1 MENETIQFENIKKDM
16 DEIIFKRSEFLISKK
31 FTKYSMEL
39 SKIYSQFNINK
50 SKRIDALGAPQID
63 VNYLDQVIIL
73 SLKAANLF
81 LIELSSPKDIF
92 ISFFLITSQK
102 ENEMEG
108 NIKLIKQEIISK
120 NLTEK
125 YNNIFYEE
133 KIEPMLN
140 RYKNDNKINSNDQ
153 LEDDETIHI
162 VNIAEYN
169 AKGIKIKSMNEVF
182 KENENNIKEHNIQYE
197 TKDLNLENKIPNNKK
212 KKKKKNKISQFVKE
226 LNPNI
231 LFIETLPQ
239 ILIDYLKD
247 HQTLAFVE
255 INEELT
261 EELKLYNKDLL
272 YKIKEYDELVSKNKK
287 IENNKKNLGQELN
300 QYSSQLK
307 QVQKNINLYEQII
320 IDKKKRSENT
330 IFLEDMLN
338 KLKSKEN
345 EIINN
350 INEINKNSY
359 ASSIQEKFNKFN
371 NISPNK
377 FKEYWSPNKNIDN
390 IIIQKIKIKEIPKLS
405 FDTEKLNFK
414 NLQSQNSDIKKLIL
428 PKSTSDI
435 KFSKFS
441 KFKII
446 DKGNQISQFMNNN
459 NSNTNLNNNSNTHNN
474 TNNYNKHSLSTK
486 DSIFTTISNMEKDS
500 YIFSDS
506 KSKLKTTISVELSP
520 DLIETALNEIFS
532 FYSKSNNNSE
542 NDNNNYIF
550 FDSFKKF
557 CRDFKLIFLSDSKK
571 ELIFYETLFDSND
584 NENNNNNKNDEIDNN
599 KMGLNEF
606 KTALSKISLEMHE
619 INKQKLKQIISDK
632 KNVLNYVELREYLRQ
647 AEEKNHNKF
656 TEKITGGISQK
667 NKEQNQFEFLSKY
680 KKLKSEI
687 IQYEFEYKK
696 QSQKNEQKILKDFY
710 NFLGIGNYTYKNKI
724 KIRTNIFVENALKK
738 YGHMNIFKN
747 YQNFNN
753 ISVNAGFTN
762 HFNFNT
768 NSQTINTSK
777 KNIFTKK
784 LFNRFKFLNNYN
796 YKNNNYLNESN
807 LKKENNKFFENNNNN
822 MANDRYNVKSIEDL
836 EEINSKGMNN
846 KNIKNMSKN
855 FSASDFKIK
864 GFENIN
870 MNILPSINGIQTGIS
885 NNHSNIRYNLIGNI
899 NFFENINNI

>member
-1 MENETIQFENIKKDM
+1 MENETIQFENIKKGI
-16 DEIIFKRSEFLISKK
+16 DEIIFKRSEFLISRK
-31 FTKYSMEL
+31 FTKCSMEL

-140 RYKNDNKINSNDQ
+140 RYKNDNKINNNQ

-320 IDKKKRSENT
+320 IDKKKKNENT

-338 KLKSKEN
+338 KLKSKKN

-350 INEINKNSY
+350 INEINKNSF

-584 NENNNNNKNDEIDNN
+584 NENNNNKNDEIDNN
-599 KMGLNEF
+599 KMNINEF

-696 QSQKNEQKILKDFY
+696 QSQKTEHKILKDFY
-710 NFLGIGNYTYKNKI
+710 NFLGIGNYSYKNKI

-807 LKKENNKFFENNNNN
+807 LKKENNKFFENNN
-822 MANDRYNVKSIEDL
+822 MANDRYNVKSIDDL

>member
-1 MENETIQFENIKKDM
+1 MK
-16 DEIIFKRSEFLISKK
+16 
-31 FTKYSMEL
+31 
-39 SKIYSQFNINK
+39 
-50 SKRIDALGAPQID
+50 KRIDALGAPQID

-73 SLKAANLF
+73 TLKAANLF

-102 ENEMEG
+102 ENEMDG
-108 NIKLIKQEIISK
+108 IIKLIKQEIISK

-133 KIEPMLN
+133 KIEPTLN
-140 RYKNDNKINSNDQ
+140 RYKNDNKINNDQ

-197 TKDLNLENKIPNNKK
+197 SKDLNLENKIPNNNKK
-212 KKKKKNKISQFVKE
+212 QKKKKNKISPFVKE

-239 ILIDYLKD
+239 ILIDYLKE

-287 IENNKKNLGQELN
+287 IENNKKNIGQELN

-320 IDKKKRSENT
+320 IDKKKKNENT

-350 INEINKNSY
+350 INEINKNSF

-474 TNNYNKHSLSTK
+474 TNNYNKHSLLTK

-532 FYSKSNNNSE
+532 FYSKSDNNSE

-584 NENNNNNKNDEIDNN
+584 NENNNNKNDEIDNN
-599 KMGLNEF
+599 KMSLNEF
-606 KTALSKISLEMHE
+606 KTALSKISLEMRE

-696 QSQKNEQKILKDFY
+696 QSQKTEQKILKDFY
-710 NFLGIGNYTYKNKI
+710 NFLGIGNYSYKNKI

-753 ISVNAGFTN
+753 ISVNAGYTN
-762 HFNFNT
+762 LFNFNT

-807 LKKENNKFFENNNNN
+807 LKKENNKFFENNN
-822 MANDRYNVKSIEDL
+822 MVNDRYNVKSIDDL
-836 EEINSKGMNN
+836 EEINTKGMNN
-846 KNIKNMSKN
+846 KNVKNMNKN

-864 GFENIN
+864 GFENMN
-870 MNILPSINGIQTGIS
+870 MNILPSINGINTGIS
-885 NNHSNIRYNLIGNI
+885 NNHNNIRYNLIGNI

>member
-1 MENETIQFENIKKDM
+1 MENETIQFENIKKDI

-31 FTKYSMEL
+31 FTKCSMEL

-102 ENEMEG
+102 ENEMDG
-108 NIKLIKQEIISK
+108 IIKLIKQEIISK

-140 RYKNDNKINSNDQ
+140 RYKNDNKINNDQ

-320 IDKKKRSENT
+320 IDKKKKNENT

-532 FYSKSNNNSE
+532 FYSKSNNNSD
-542 NDNNNYIF
+542 NDNNNNYIF

-584 NENNNNNKNDEIDNN
+584 NENNNNKNDEIDNN
-599 KMGLNEF
+599 KMSLNEF

-696 QSQKNEQKILKDFY
+696 QSQKTEQKILKDFY
-710 NFLGIGNYTYKNKI
+710 NFLGIGNYSYKNKI

-807 LKKENNKFFENNNNN
+807 LKKENNKFFENNN
-822 MANDRYNVKSIEDL
+822 MANDRYNVKSIDDL

-864 GFENIN
+864 GFENMN

-885 NNHSNIRYNLIGNI
+885 NNHNNIRYNLIGNI

>member
-1 MENETIQFENIKKDM
+1 M
-16 DEIIFKRSEFLISKK
+16 
-31 FTKYSMEL
+31 
-39 SKIYSQFNINK
+39 
-50 SKRIDALGAPQID
+50 GAPQID

-140 RYKNDNKINSNDQ
+140 RYKNDNKINNDQ

-287 IENNKKNLGQELN
+287 IENNKKNIGQELN

-320 IDKKKRSENT
+320 IDKKKKNENT

-350 INEINKNSY
+350 INEINKNSF

-584 NENNNNNKNDEIDNN
+584 NENNNNRNDEIDNN
-599 KMGLNEF
+599 KMSLNEF

-696 QSQKNEQKILKDFY
+696 QSQKTEQKILKDFY

-807 LKKENNKFFENNNNN
+807 LKKENNKFFENNN
-822 MANDRYNVKSIEDL
+822 MANDRYNVKSIDDL

>member
-1 MENETIQFENIKKDM
+1 MENETIQFENIKKDI

-102 ENEMEG
+102 ENEMDG
-108 NIKLIKQEIISK
+108 IIKLIKQEIISK

-140 RYKNDNKINSNDQ
+140 RYKNDNKINNDQ

-320 IDKKKRSENT
+320 IDKKKKNENT

-350 INEINKNSY
+350 INEINKNSF

-584 NENNNNNKNDEIDNN
+584 NENNNNKNDEIDNN
-599 KMGLNEF
+599 KMNINEF

-696 QSQKNEQKILKDFY
+696 QSQKTEQKILKDFY

-762 HFNFNT
+762 YFNFNT
-768 NSQTINTSK
+768 NSQTINEYIYK
-777 KNIFTKK
+777 KI
-784 LFNRFKFLNNYN
+784 
-796 YKNNNYLNESN
+796 
-807 LKKENNKFFENNNNN
+807 
-822 MANDRYNVKSIEDL
+822 I
-836 EEINSKGMNN
+836 
-846 KNIKNMSKN
+846 
-855 FSASDFKIK
+855 
-864 GFENIN
+864 
-870 MNILPSINGIQTGIS
+870 
-885 NNHSNIRYNLIGNI
+885 
-899 NFFENINNI
+899 